1 MRTKRLSLFLA
12 ACATLAAAPL
22 VAPSTSFAADTAA
35 IQPKDG
41 WYNKALVDYDFV
53 RQQVSIPPKKGVMI
67 IDSRPAARQYDPG
80 HIPGAINIPDSQFD
94 KLVDKLPAD
103 KASLLLFYCGGL
115 ECMLSHNSAFKAE
128 KLGYT
133 NIKVYPAGSPDWKA
147 KGAQMSVSA
156 AHIKKLIDEKTPF
169 TLIDARPK
177 RVADKGMIP
186 TAVNIADSEFD
197 KHVDKLP
204 ADKASLLVY
213 YCGGLECVLSD
224 NSAEKAKKLGYTNVM
239 TYPPGY
245 PEWEKL
251 YGPANPA
258 AAMAGAMAGVANAM
272 VQAAASLVPGKE
284 KGSVTVASFEQVWKS
299 APSAVMLVDVRDPKE
314 VASGAIKGS
323 VNIPMNELEKK
334 IGTLPTDKPVIFV
347 CGTGA
352 RAGEAYDT
360 VKMLGGKVQASFLDA
375 DVIFNADGS
384 FTMKQK

>member
-1 MRTKRLSLFLA
+1 MNRKSMFIALSIA
-12 ACATLAAAPL
+12 ALTFAPL
-22 VAPSTSFAADTAA
+22 AYLPVAEAQTAA
-35 IQPKDG
+35 VQPKEG
-41 WYNKALVDYDFV
+41 WYKDLVDFDFM
-53 RQQVSIPPKKGVMI
+53 RQNVSIPPKKGVVI

-94 KLVDKLPAD
+94 KQIDKLPAD
-103 KASLLLFYCGGL
+103 KATLLLFYCGGL

-156 AHIKKLIDEKTPF
+156 AYIKKLIDEKSPYA
-169 TLIDARPK
+169 LIDARPK

-186 TAVNIADSEFD
+186 TALNISDSEFD

-204 ADKASLLVY
+204 ADKTTPLIY

-224 NSAEKAKKLGYTNVM
+224 NSAEKAKKLGYANVL

-251 YGPANPA
+251 NGPASPM
-258 AAMAGAMAGVANAM
+258 AAMAGAAANMAAGMAQAM
-272 VQAAASLVPGKE
+272 VQLVPGKE
-284 KGSVTVASFEQVWKS
+284 KGSVTVESFEKVWKQN
-299 APSAVMLVDVRDPKE
+299 PGAVMLVDVRDPKE
-314 VASGAIKGS
+314 VASGMIAGS

-334 IGTLPTDKPVIFV
+334 IATLPTDKQVVFV

-352 RAGEAYDT
+352 RSGEAFDT
-360 VKMLGGKVQASFLDA
+360 VKLLGGKVQASFLDA
-375 DVIFNADGS
+375 DVKFNADGS
-384 FTMKQK
+384 FSMKQK

>member
-1 MRTKRLSLFLA
+1 MRARKITLLA
-12 ACATLAAAPL
+12 AIIATLVAGPL
-22 VAPSTSFAADTAA
+22 VYPVPAFAADAAA

-41 WYNKALVDYDFV
+41 WYTKALVDFDFV
-53 RQQVSIPPKKGVMI
+53 KQNVSIPPKKGVVI

-94 KLVDKLPAD
+94 KHVDKLPAD
-103 KASLLLFYCGGL
+103 KATLLLFYCGGL

-133 NIKVYPAGSPDWKA
+133 NIKVYPAGSPEWKA

-156 AHIKKLIDEKTPF
+156 AYIKKLADDKAPHV
-169 TLIDARPK
+169 LIDSRPK

-186 TAVNIADSEFD
+186 SAINISDTEFD

-204 ADKASLLVY
+204 ADKAALLIF

-251 YGPANPA
+251 HGAPA
-258 AAMAGAMAGVANAM
+258 AAAGAPAG
-272 VQAAASLVPGKE
+272 AAAAPAASSAALVPGKE
-284 KGSVTVASFEQVWKS
+284 KGSVTVDSFQAVWKANPGS
-299 APSAVMLVDVRDPKE
+299 VMLVDVRDAKE
-314 VASGAIKGS
+314 VASGMIKGS

-334 IGTLPTDKPVIFV
+334 IATLPTDKPVVFV

-352 RAGEAYDT
+352 RSGEAYDT
-360 VKMLGGKVQASFLDA
+360 VKLLGGKVQASFLDA
-375 DVIFNADGS
+375 DVKFNADGS
-384 FTMKQK
+384 FTMAAKK

>member
-1 MRTKRLSLFLA
+1 MKAKQLTLFIAAIASLGV
-12 ACATLAAAPL
+12 APL
-22 VAPSTSFAADTAA
+22 VYPVQVFAADAA
-35 IQPKDG
+35 VIQPKDG

-53 RQQVSIPPKKGVMI
+53 RQNVSIPPKKGVMI

-103 KASLLLFYCGGL
+103 KATLLLFYCGGL

-133 NIKVYPAGSPDWKA
+133 NIKVYPAGSPEWKA
-147 KGAQMSVSA
+147 KGAQISVSA
-156 AHIKKLIDEKTPF
+156 AYIKKLMEDKAPYV
-169 TLIDARPK
+169 LIDARPK

-186 TAVNIADSEFD
+186 TAINISDSEFD

-204 ADKASLLVY
+204 ADKATPLIY

-224 NSAEKAKKLGYTNVM
+224 NSAEKAKKAGYTNVL

-245 PEWEKL
+245 PEWEKMH
-251 YGPANPA
+251 GAPA
-258 AAMAGAMAGVANAM
+258 AAGAPAGAAAGATTSS
-272 VQAAASLVPGKE
+272 AALVPGKE
-284 KGSVTVASFEQVWKS
+284 KGSVTVDSFQAVWKANPGS
-299 APSAVMLVDVRDPKE
+299 VMLVDVRDPKE
-314 VASGAIKGS
+314 VASGMIKGS

-334 IGTLPTDKPVIFV
+334 IATLPTDKPVVFV

-352 RAGEAYDT
+352 RSGEAYDT
-360 VKMLGGKVQASFLDA
+360 VKLLGGKVQASFLDA
-375 DVIFNADGS
+375 DVKFNADGS
-384 FTMKQK
+384 YTMTAKK